1 MSVSVGVIRLYPLSL
16 SLSLTDESSELGMK
30 ELMAELYLLRSI
42 QDKVTQSPDL
52 HKTLSSLYLSQAG
65 THPNV
70 VSLVGVTTAP
80 SAPCLLLEF
89 VPHGTLDRFLW
100 SLKKGPVPEW
110 YLRHLREVV
119 VEMPYNKHVARDLM
133 MITLQVADAMVGL
146 IVHNN

>member
-1 MSVSVGVIRLYPLSL
+1 MLYDYTL

-42 QDKVTQSPDL
+42 QDKVTQFPDL
-52 HKTLSSLYLSQAG
+52 HKTLSSLISQAG
-65 THPNV
+65 NHPNV

-80 SAPCLLLEF
+80 GAPCLLLEF

-119 VEMPYNKHVARDLM
+119 VEMPYNKHVAKDLM